1 MHSGKRSIIEKEIKQ
16 QMSNILEN
24 RGFIIEAILLKS
36 ITLPSGLYAAIE
48 SKLRAE
54 QQAQQQSMMDEQQQS
69 AMLRAGEKIAG
80 NIPPKTL
87 GETIVNQS

>member
-1 MHSGKRSIIEKEIKQ
+1 MAGTLGAESIAKFV
-16 QMSNILEN
+16 NVT
-24 RGFIIEAILLKS
+24 EAIIRLATADGIETK
-36 ITLPSGLYAAIE
+36 GLIRSE
-48 SKLRAE
+48 EDLQAE